1 MGGNPVRRRWSSVA
15 EPTTEEMAR
24 PDAQRQP
31 PERQSTIQ
39 LVRTIATDTST
50 LVRKEIELARQEL
63 TEAIRARVLG
73 AAALGAAAV
82 FGLLLVI
89 FLGAAAAAALD
100 LVFARWLSRLIVAGG
115 FLLLAGGAALFG
127 LRRMKKPSFAPE
139 ETKRT
144 VKEDVEWAKAQLKR

>member
-1 MGGNPVRRRWSSVA
+1 VA
-15 EPTTEEMAR
+15 ERMTKELPR
-24 PDAQRQP
+24 PEAPSTP
-31 PERQSTIQ
+31 PEQQSTIG
-39 LVRTIATDTST
+39 LVRSIATDTST

-63 TEAIRARVLG
+63 TEAVKARVVG
-73 AAALGAAAV
+73 AAALGAAAI

-115 FLLLAGGAALFG
+115 FLLMAGAAAMFG
-127 LRRMKKPSFAPE
+127 LRKMKRPPLAPE

-144 VKEDVEWAKAQLKR
+144 VKEDMEWARAQLKR

>member
-1 MGGNPVRRRWSSVA
+1 VA
-15 EPTTEEMAR
+15 EPMTNELPRIER
-24 PDAQRQP
+24 PGTP
-31 PERQSTIQ
+31 PEQQSTIG
-39 LVRTIATDTST
+39 LVRSIANDTST
-50 LVRKEIELARQEL
+50 LVRKEVELAKHEL
-63 TEAIRARVLG
+63 KAAVLSRLVG

-115 FLLLAGGAALFG
+115 FLVLAGVAALFG
-127 LRRMKKPSFAPE
+127 LRRMKRPSLAPE